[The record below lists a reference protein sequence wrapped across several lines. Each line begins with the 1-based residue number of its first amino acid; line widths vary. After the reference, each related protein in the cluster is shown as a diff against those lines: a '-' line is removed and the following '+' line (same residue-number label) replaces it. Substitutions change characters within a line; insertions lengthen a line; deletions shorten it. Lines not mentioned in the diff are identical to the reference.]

1 MSDSFVSHA
10 FVLPDRNFHE
20 WLAVLRPYLEKFEGV
35 TALRSPAG
43 KDLNR
48 YRNVTAVQAPLTW
61 WQDSALTHIR
71 RIYPQVVMVDVIEA
85 ETPPQLEPI
94 VQRRIRL
101 DDRYGQEDT
110 APKHIFDRFA
120 LGWAVDSRLMT
131 ALDRYNDRLKKG
143 DLHESLDLQTAP
155 GADVLCA
162 AAGKVISIRGDAND
176 LGYRALIQVETTVEG
191 ERFITTYEGVE
202 KVQVKQGDQV
212 SLGQVMAQSQ
222 HVRLRLIV
230 QNPPHHGASLFQ
242 LKNAVNPRDYIYIP
256 GFRVRPTVHG
266 LRVRA
271 LPSLQSDILGVI
283 HSWELA
289 EPLEHHGRAIEKI
302 GLAGK
307 WLKVQ
312 APAGFKGYAAARH
325 LEAITES
332 KGAAVFPGVNP
343 VGVNL
348 DVYHPRGRPN
358 PSHLGDLGW
367 LRFGYNV
374 SNFKGSQDIEA
385 ALQRYLPLMEA
396 YRRAGYRI
404 VFTTSHQTYG
414 EGRSQFWPWPQMT
427 DAKWDKLIKRF
438 AAMMHDIARQ
448 WAGRDLVSAWQI
460 WNEQDVPLGSKSAVP
475 MSARNY
481 TRMFDQ
487 VHRAIRSADSQVQ
500 ILTGGFASGPGW
512 GSRYARQLAQDLPAD
527 IEPDGIAFH
536 PYGRGVNGH
545 PIYAPFGH
553 IDELVWAYNA
563 VLPRKPLW
571 ITEWGVLDRGHD
583 SVHDVAEYASSFIR
597 HLKANYAGKIAAIIW
612 YAWAEGMH
620 NGYGIV
626 DVNNRPRPPLSD
638 TFLSLPAPAPKPSA
652 VRQWQGKR

>member
-20 WLAVLRPYLEKFEGV
+20 WLAALRPYLEKFEGV

-43 KDLNR
+43 NDLNR
-48 YRNVTAVQAPLTW
+48 YRNVSAVQAPLTW

-85 ETPPQLEPI
+85 ETPQQLEPI

-101 DDRYGQEDT
+101 DDRYGREDT
-110 APKHIFDRFA
+110 TPKHIFDRFA
-120 LGWAVDSRLMT
+120 LGWAADSRLMT
-131 ALDRYNDRLKKG
+131 LLGRYNAKLKKG
-143 DLHESLDLQTAP
+143 DLHEGLDLQTSP
-155 GADVLCA
+155 GANVLCA
-162 AAGKVISIRGDAND
+162 AAGRVISVRGDAND

-191 ERFITTYEGVE
+191 ERFIATYEGVA

-212 SLGQVMAQSQ
+212 RLGQVMAQSQ
-222 HVRLRLIV
+222 NGRLRLIV
-230 QNPPHHGASLFQ
+230 QNPPHNGVSLFQ
-242 LKNAVNPRDYIYIP
+242 LKNVVNPRDYIYIP
-256 GFRVRPTVHG
+256 GLRVRPAVDG
-266 LRVRA
+266 LRVRT
-271 LPSLQSDILGVI
+271 LPSLQGEILGVM
-283 HSWELA
+283 HSWQLA

-302 GLAGK
+302 GLPSK

-332 KGAAVFPGVNP
+332 RGLEVFPGVNP

-348 DVYHPRGRPN
+348 DVYHPRGRPE
-358 PSHLGDLGW
+358 PSRLGEMGW

-374 SNFKGSQDIEA
+374 SNRTGSQDIEA
-385 ALQRYLPLMEA
+385 ALRRYLPLMEA

-427 DAKWDKLIKRF
+427 DAKWDKLIERF
-438 AAMMHDIARQ
+438 AAMMHDISRQ

-460 WNEQDVPLGSKSAVP
+460 WNEQDVPLGSTSAVP
-475 MSARNY
+475 MRPRNY
-481 TRMFDQ
+481 TRMFAK
-487 VHRAIRSADSQVQ
+487 VYPAIRSADSKVQ

-512 GSRYARQLAQDLPAD
+512 GSQYARQLVRDLPSD
-527 IEPDGIAFH
+527 VEPDGIAFH

-553 IDELVWAYNA
+553 IDELVWAYSG

-571 ITEWGVLDRGHD
+571 ITEWGALDRSLD
-583 SVHDVAEYASSFIR
+583 SARDVAKYAGSFIR
-597 HLKANYAGKIAAIIW
+597 HLKARYSGKIAAIIW

-626 DVNNRPRPPLSD
+626 DINNNPRPPLSD
-638 TFLSLPAPAPKPSA
+638 IFLKW
-652 VRQWQGKR
+652 REDGG